1 MAADTPDDFRKEL
14 VDLFV
19 QEAHEWLQNMHV
31 ALDELQQDPAPERYA
46 ELIGAILAG
55 VTNLGGSAATINLP
69 DIEQASFET
78 IPFIEALRDPQK
90 RFSVQDFLSLCK
102 QLGQIH
108 TALTRTKGISFREDV
123 SVAAGEAICGSLA
136 SGEFLQALLEL
147 QKKQPSSITSERNL
161 ISSLIEQIE
170 GQVQAGVERID
181 TMVIQGYLAQVS
193 EAEESFLK
201 AINKRVPE
209 IFKNISDLKM
219 NGDEASS
226 RVVVLEASLQD
237 VAQTAH
243 RRAAGECGFGHN
255 VFHRPAQS
263 ADCGGAT
270 SSVSGFHTGG
280 ISSGASA
287 CDGGGHSRVGRAWT
301 SPACRDQ
308 SVALCRPLMISVP
321 ASSTEIRRNP

>member
-161 ISSLIEQIE
+161 ISNLIEQIE

-237 VAQTAH
+237 VAQLRTAAQQVNAGSATMFFTGLH
-243 RRAAGECGFGHN
+243 SLLTVVAQRRVFLASTRVESVAARLHAMGGGIREWVEHGRAQRAAIN
-255 VFHRPAQS
+255 QLLS
-263 ADCGGAT
+263 A
-270 SSVSGFHTGG
+270 
-280 ISSGASA
+280 
-287 CDGGGHSRVGRAWT
+287 GHS
-301 SPACRDQ
+301 
-308 SVALCRPLMISVP
+308 
-321 ASSTEIRRNP
+321 